1 MNKKENDCFVKSS
14 TPCVAP
20 LVWEENCLFCG
31 EKCDLQN
38 DKKHP
43 DGRYEDCRNK
53 LLICEILGLPVPKR
67 YMQSMKTES
76 YLLLSNLFASNPSH
90 VRTSLDLYD
99 EYVHLG

>member
-67 YMQSMKTES
+67 YMQFMKT
-76 YLLLSNLFASNPSH
+76 NPTFFCQICLQ
-90 VRTSLDLYD
+90 VT
-99 EYVHLG
+99 HLMCGHHLIYMMSMFI